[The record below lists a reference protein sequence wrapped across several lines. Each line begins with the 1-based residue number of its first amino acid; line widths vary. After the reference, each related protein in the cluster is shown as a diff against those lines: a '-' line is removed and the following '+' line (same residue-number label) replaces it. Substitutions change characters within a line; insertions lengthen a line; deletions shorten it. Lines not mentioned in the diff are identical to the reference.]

1 MVRVGLSAHI
11 HHLCRNTVVCVKNTE
26 LKVQALIQVVY
37 SSKCI
42 LISNQSKKVGKD
54 VSIICFCMMLS
65 ESCVILIW
73 QKLYFNLNLSYI
85 LLSSN
90 IHCVELNQRKTNGIK
105 KKILFCTWVG

>member
-11 HHLCRNTVVCVKNTE
+11 HHLCRNTDVCVKNTE

-54 VSIICFCMMLS
+54 VSIICFCVML
-65 ESCVILIW
+65 LIW

-85 LLSSN
+85 LLSLN
-90 IHCVELNQRKTNGIK
+90 IHYVELNQRKTNGIK
-105 KKILFCTWVG
+105 KKILFYTWVG

>member
-11 HHLCRNTVVCVKNTE
+11 HHLCRNTDVCVKNTE

-54 VSIICFCMMLS
+54 VSIICFCVML
-65 ESCVILIW
+65 LIW

-85 LLSSN
+85 LLSLN
-90 IHCVELNQRKTNGIK
+90 IHYVELNQRKTNGIK

>member
-11 HHLCRNTVVCVKNTE
+11 HHVCRNTDVCVKNTE